1 MRLELEHID
10 YNENDMSALIRTLND
25 RMDSIVLA
33 YNSIDTKKMSSIV
46 GNQKESFL
54 DSVRKKLRAKNI
66 RFGGTDASTVDNT
79 TLFVDASDGG
89 LKWKDE
95 NGTITVIVA

>member
-1 MRLELEHID
+1 M
-10 YNENDMSALIRTLND
+10 
-25 RMDSIVLA
+25 
-33 YNSIDTKKMSSIV
+33 
-46 GNQKESFL
+46 
-54 DSVRKKLRAKNI
+54 RAKNI

-95 NGTITVIVA
+95 NGTVTVIVAWLFRAHNLYWDTFKNKGKYEN